1 MMQSIDIWIA
11 NHQLEWF
18 ISTRG
23 LAVVRTLLWNF
34 WAWIHPAFTA
44 ALIAIEI
51 AQVGLFVSWRQ
62 LQYMQQRDDAVD
74 IRGSWAETHK
84 RMIVFRFKRE
94 LLNQAN
100 LSYPMSADNAIAAL
114 EALHV
119 LKGQLDRMPDSTL
132 VEQIADFLHA
142 NEAAELWRSAA
153 FVKTFDD
160 FARRAAILG
169 RPSGTQE

>member
-51 AQVGLFVSWRQ
+51 ALVGLFVSWRQ
-62 LQYMQQRDDAVD
+62 LQYMQRRDKAID
-74 IRGSWAETHK
+74 IRDSWAETHK
-84 RMIVFRFKRE
+84 LMMIFRFKRE
-94 LLNQAN
+94 LLNRPN
-100 LSYPMSADNAIAAL
+100 LPYPMSADNAIAAS
-114 EALHV
+114 ESLHV
-119 LKGQLDRMPDSTL
+119 LKGEFATL
-132 VEQIADFLHA
+132 NWPL
-142 NEAAELWRSAA
+142 
-153 FVKTFDD
+153 
-160 FARRAAILG
+160 
-169 RPSGTQE
+169 